1 MLQILP
7 LVKHFQSC
15 CKQELNYCRI
25 YIQKYNYLSLRDINA
40 RRYLLDL
47 YFFPFRFIVKT
58 VDSRDNIAAFK
69 FFVRDVTFRV
79 AGDSDDVSR
88 VVQVDFLAGE
98 ETVDNKILRITGI
111 FPVSTGK
118 PFYRVAFL
126 LAFGSGRCYFLWTAV
141 VHVGIG
147 GDKCRGSVI
156 VFPKAVGDALGV
168 P

>member
-58 VDSRDNIAAFK
+58 VDSRDNVAAFK

-79 AGDSDDVSR
+79 AGDSDDMSR

-98 ETVDNKILRITGI
+98 ETVDNKILN
-111 FPVSTGK
+111 
-118 PFYRVAFL
+118 
-126 LAFGSGRCYFLWTAV
+126 GSA
-141 VHVGIG
+141 
-147 GDKCRGSVI
+147 
-156 VFPKAVGDALGV
+156 
-168 P
+168 